1 MWVQVARVVRGQV
14 MSIRTMEYV
23 EAAKSLG
30 YRSSRIILR
39 HILPNT
45 LGPILVIAASN
56 FASAI
61 LIEAG
66 LSFLGI
72 GVQPPTPSWG
82 SMIRENYG
90 FIISSNPV
98 LALVPG
104 IAIMTMVLAFNL
116 VGSGLR
122 DALDVKTKME

>member
-1 MWVQVARVVRGQV
+1 
-14 MSIRTMEYV
+14 MEYV
-23 EAAKSLG
+23 EAARSLG
-30 YRSSRIILR
+30 FKSGRIILR

-45 LGPILVIAASN
+45 LGPVLVIAASN

-104 IAIMTMVLAFNL
+104 IAIMMMVLAFNL
-116 VGSGLR
+116 VGNGLR
-122 DALDVKTKME
+122 DALDIKTKIE